1 MGSHLLDVLS
11 PSPHESGRV
20 YGVVVG
26 IVTNNKDPDNMARVK
41 VRFPWLSDDEES
53 WWARIATVMAGKNR
67 GSYFIPEVDDEVLVA
82 FDHGDMR
89 FPYILGSVWNGK
101 DTSPE
106 NNSDGENNIR
116 EIKSRSGHIIRLDDK
131 DGKEKI
137 TIVDKTGGNQMVI
150 DSSDNSIQIT
160 CTQKMTLHAQDIEI
174 NADSSIKINAG
185 TSLDVQA
192 GTSVDVQAG
201 TTMDLNATAP
211 VTIKGA
217 TVSIN

>member
-11 PSPHESGRV
+11 PSTHESGRV

-89 FPYILGSVWNGK
+89 FPYILGSVWNGR
-101 DTSPE
+101 
-106 NNSDGENNIR
+106 N
-116 EIKSRSGHIIRLDDK
+116 
-131 DGKEKI
+131 
-137 TIVDKTGGNQMVI
+137 
-150 DSSDNSIQIT
+150 
-160 CTQKMTLHAQDIEI
+160 
-174 NADSSIKINAG
+174 G
-185 TSLDVQA
+185 THER
-192 GTSVDVQAG
+192 
-201 TTMDLNATAP
+201 
-211 VTIKGA
+211 I
-217 TVSIN
+217 